1 MKSIISMLSVL
12 MLSLVFVACST
23 TGQATGLGTDATD
36 EVNVI
41 VADSINEA
49 IALKDA
55 ENAIQY
61 ANFEVQIEEILA
73 RIEEEHGDHDDH
85 DDHDKHGEDK
95 HDDHDKHGD
104 HEGHG
109 EELEEEI
116 HHLHEMLEGLMELIA
131 TSETYEAVH
140 EAVHESMEHEGEHHE
155 DEEDKH
161 AHDDEEGHDEELEE
175 ELHHL
180 HEELETLMELIAT
193 SESYEDL
200 HEAVASMEGE

>member
-12 MLSLVFVACST
+12 MLSLVFVACSS
-23 TGQATGLGTDATD
+23 TGQATGLGTDATN
-36 EVNVI
+36 EVTVL
-41 VADSINEA
+41 VADAINEA
-49 IALKDA
+49 NALKDA

-85 DDHDKHGEDK
+85 DDHDKHGDEDK
-95 HDDHDKHGD
+95 HAHHE
-104 HEGHG
+104 EGHG
-109 EELEEEI
+109 EGLEEEI

-140 EAVHESMEHEGEHHE
+140 EAVHESMEHEAEHHE

-180 HEELETLMELIAT
+180 HEELEALMELIAT

-200 HEAVASMEGE
+200 HEAVASMEAE

>member
-12 MLSLVFVACST
+12 MLSLVFVACSS
-23 TGQATGLGTDATD
+23 TGQATGLGTDATN
-36 EVNVI
+36 EVTVL
-41 VADSINEA
+41 VADAINEA
-49 IALKDA
+49 NALKDA

-61 ANFEVQIEEILA
+61 ANFEFQIDEILA

-85 DDHDKHGEDK
+85 DKHGDEDK
-95 HDDHDKHGD
+95 HAHHE
-104 HEGHG
+104 EGHG
-109 EELEEEI
+109 EGLEEEI

-180 HEELETLMELIAT
+180 HEELEGLMELIAT

-200 HEAVASMEGE
+200 HEAVASMEAE

>member
-36 EVNVI
+36 EVNVL
-41 VADSINEA
+41 VADAINEA
-49 IALKDA
+49 NALKDA

-73 RIEEEHGDHDDH
+73 RIEEEHGD
-85 DDHDKHGEDK
+85 

>member
-85 DDHDKHGEDK
+85 DKHGDEDK
-95 HDDHDKHGD
+95 HAHHE
-104 HEGHG
+104 EGHG
-109 EELEEEI
+109 EGLEEEI

>member
-12 MLSLVFVACST
+12 MLSLVFVACSS
-23 TGQATGLGTDATD
+23 TGQATGLGTDATN
-36 EVNVI
+36 EVTVL
-41 VADSINEA
+41 VADAINEA
-49 IALKDA
+49 NALKDA

-85 DDHDKHGEDK
+85 DKHGDEDK
-95 HDDHDKHGD
+95 HAHHE
-104 HEGHG
+104 EGHG
-109 EELEEEI
+109 EVLEEEI

-180 HEELETLMELIAT
+180 HEELEGLMELIAT

-200 HEAVASMEGE
+200 HEAVASMEAE

>member
-12 MLSLVFVACST
+12 MLSLVFVACSS
-23 TGQATGLGTDATD
+23 TGQATGLGTDATN
-36 EVNVI
+36 EVTVL
-41 VADSINEA
+41 VADAINEA
-49 IALKDA
+49 NALKDA

-85 DDHDKHGEDK
+85 DKHGDEDK
-95 HDDHDKHGD
+95 HAHHE
-104 HEGHG
+104 EGHG
-109 EELEEEI
+109 EGLEEEI

>member
-12 MLSLVFVACST
+12 MLSLVFVACSS
-23 TGQATGLGTDATD
+23 TGQATGLGTDATN
-36 EVNVI
+36 EVTVL
-41 VADSINEA
+41 VADAINEA
-49 IALKDA
+49 NALKDA

-85 DDHDKHGEDK
+85 DKHGDEDK
-95 HDDHDKHGD
+95 HAHHE
-104 HEGHG
+104 EGHG
-109 EELEEEI
+109 EGLEEEI

-180 HEELETLMELIAT
+180 HEELEALMELKAT
-193 SESYEDL
+193 SEYYEDL
-200 HEAVASMEGE
+200 HEAVASMEAE

>member
-12 MLSLVFVACST
+12 MLSLVFVACSS

-36 EVNVI
+36 EVNVL
-41 VADSINEA
+41 VAGAINEA
-49 IALKDA
+49 NALKDA

-61 ANFEVQIEEILA
+61 ANIEVQIEEILA
-73 RIEEEHGDHDDH
+73 LIEEEHGDHDDH
-85 DDHDKHGEDK
+85 DKHDEDK
-95 HDDHDKHGD
+95 HDEDKHGHD
-104 HEGHG
+104 EEGHG

-116 HHLHEMLEGLMELIA
+116 
-131 TSETYEAVH
+131 
-140 EAVHESMEHEGEHHE
+140 
-155 DEEDKH
+155 
-161 AHDDEEGHDEELEE
+161 
-175 ELHHL
+175 HHL

>member
-85 DDHDKHGEDK
+85 DKHGEDK

-104 HEGHG
+104 HEGH
-109 EELEEEI
+109 EI
-116 HHLHEMLEGLMELIA
+116 GR
-131 TSETYEAVH
+131 
-140 EAVHESMEHEGEHHE
+140 
-155 DEEDKH
+155 
-161 AHDDEEGHDEELEE
+161 
-175 ELHHL
+175 
-180 HEELETLMELIAT
+180 
-193 SESYEDL
+193 
-200 HEAVASMEGE
+200 ASCRERV

>member
-12 MLSLVFVACST
+12 MLSLVFVACSS
-23 TGQATGLGTDATD
+23 TGQATGLGTDATN
-36 EVNVI
+36 EVTVL
-41 VADSINEA
+41 VADAINEA
-49 IALKDA
+49 NALKDA

-85 DDHDKHGEDK
+85 DKHGDEDK
-95 HDDHDKHGD
+95 HAHHE
-104 HEGHG
+104 EGHG
-109 EELEEEI
+109 EGLEEEI

-180 HEELETLMELIAT
+180 HEELEALMELIAT

-200 HEAVASMEGE
+200 HEAVASMEAE

>member
-12 MLSLVFVACST
+12 MLSLVFVACSS
-23 TGQATGLGTDATD
+23 TGQATGLGTDATN
-36 EVNVI
+36 EVTVL
-41 VADSINEA
+41 VADAINEA
-49 IALKDA
+49 NALKDA

-85 DDHDKHGEDK
+85 DKHGDEDK
-95 HDDHDKHGD
+95 HAHHE
-104 HEGHG
+104 EGHG
-109 EELEEEI
+109 EGLEEEI

-180 HEELETLMELIAT
+180 HEELEGLMELIAT

-200 HEAVASMEGE
+200 HEAVASMEAE

>member
-85 DDHDKHGEDK
+85 DTHGDEDK
-95 HDDHDKHGD
+95 HAHHE
-104 HEGHG
+104 EGHG
-109 EELEEEI
+109 EVLEEEI

-131 TSETYEAVH
+131 TSE
-140 EAVHESMEHEGEHHE
+140 
-155 DEEDKH
+155 
-161 AHDDEEGHDEELEE
+161 
-175 ELHHL
+175 
-180 HEELETLMELIAT
+180 
-193 SESYEDL
+193 SYEDL
-200 HEAVASMEGE
+200 HEAVASMEAE

>member
-12 MLSLVFVACST
+12 MLSLVFVACSS
-23 TGQATGLGTDATD
+23 TGQATGLGTDATN
-36 EVNVI
+36 EVTVL
-41 VADSINEA
+41 VADAINEA
-49 IALKDA
+49 NALKDA

-85 DDHDKHGEDK
+85 DKHGDEDK
-95 HDDHDKHGD
+95 HAHHE
-104 HEGHG
+104 EGHG
-109 EELEEEI
+109 EVLEEEI

-140 EAVHESMEHEGEHHE
+140 EAVHEAMEHEGEHHE

-180 HEELETLMELIAT
+180 HEELEALMELIAT

-200 HEAVASMEGE
+200 HEAVASMEAE